1 MDIRAKNKKVWAR
14 SKPFFPEMN
23 GESESVAVVEKLDDM
38 FCCWTYG
45 LAKPPIDVVNSL
57 SNMWATCST
66 RQCIP
71 TDSWSLVHFNCP
83 RAFFSSS
90 SSSSSIFTLI
100 TGWYWILPAEHRQS
114 PWPLFSFDFTALES
128 AGRIVPF
135 QTSPSE
141 WIETL
146 RAVLYTSFDKR
157 RKKKRNQLVCVCV
170 WFPLFLS
177 LSFAGK
183 FFFSLLLEIAKET
196 EKIINE

>member
-1 MDIRAKNKKVWAR
+1 MDIRAKKHKGLGAVQTFFSRNERRKWERRSSWKTGWHVLLLDVRPCQTTYRR
-14 SKPFFPEMN
+14 SKFTFKYV
-23 GESESVAVVEKLDDM
+23 GHM
-38 FCCWTYG
+38 FDSTMHPHWFMVLGTFQ
-45 LAKPPIDVVNSL
+45 L
-57 SNMWATCST
+57 SS
-66 RQCIP
+66 R
-71 TDSWSLVHFNCP
+71 LF
-83 RAFFSSS
+83 S